1 MSNFNHP
8 VVQYGKVY
16 DPQVITFLLELIR
29 RKNHLRS
36 LIHFK
41 SSCQERFF
49 LVWVYMRNYGR
60 LQRYPLAVDD
70 KFPITEE
77 GMNLFS
83 SLENSQN
90 IVLSVLEKVWNK
102 YVLMNKL
109 ADSLEG
115 RFLDKIILAFL
126 GSPTF
131 SIQIYE

>member
-1 MSNFNHP
+1 M
-8 VVQYGKVY
+8 
-16 DPQVITFLLELIR
+16 
-29 RKNHLRS
+29 
-36 LIHFK
+36 
-41 SSCQERFF
+41 
-49 LVWVYMRNYGR
+49 
-60 LQRYPLAVDD
+60 AVDD

-131 SIQIYE
+131 SIQIYELAEKNSLEELTLVVLGKKGLNLAQASTNQEEANLVSENPSKLLLF